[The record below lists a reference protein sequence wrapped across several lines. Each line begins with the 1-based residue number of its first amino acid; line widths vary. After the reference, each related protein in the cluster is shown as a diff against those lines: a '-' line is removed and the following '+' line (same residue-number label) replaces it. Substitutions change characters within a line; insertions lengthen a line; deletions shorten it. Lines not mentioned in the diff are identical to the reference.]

1 MQVWFKS
8 TKKKHIGLFA
18 FKSSS
23 SSQRNT
29 VNLVCINPG
38 AEKTCCFTL
47 QRGFCRDVEQ
57 SVLCRTLEFCGGI
70 SVYPC
75 EFIWKYISDSVSVS
89 LWPHSPL
96 PTMMKAIF
104 FSYPHSDSWC
114 VLLTSNTSAQT
125 NSIYRSPSWKRKTI
139 SVTLVA
145 MNICATFCHVSLP
158 MQLPLSLQNDS
169 ANAAVRALCR
179 VHKIQLVLWKDMI
192 VQMSSS
198 PPRGIVMYTEL
209 VVGFNCDIYET
220 WESNICAPDS
230 FCGSATQRTL
240 FPKGLNCCINYWW
253 SGWINLSGIVFLS
266 CKLVVPETVVGL
278 NMRRLLLVF

>member
-1 MQVWFKS
+1 MIQS
-8 TKKKHIGLFA
+8 LSPCGLTVLSLPWWKLF
-18 FKSSS
+18 SSLTPTVTAGVCS
-23 SSQRNT
+23 SPATLRLRPTLSIDRRH
-29 VNLVCINPG
+29 
-38 AEKTCCFTL
+38 EKERLF
-47 QRGFCRDVEQ
+47 RWR
-57 SVLCRTLEFCGGI
+57 
-70 SVYPC
+70 
-75 EFIWKYISDSVSVS
+75 S
-89 LWPHSPL
+89 LLWIYVQHS
-96 PTMMKAIF
+96 
-104 FSYPHSDSWC
+104 
-114 VLLTSNTSAQT
+114 
-125 NSIYRSPSWKRKTI
+125 
-139 SVTLVA
+139 A
-145 MNICATFCHVSLP
+145 MFSLP

-278 NMRRLLLVF
+278 NMRRLPLVF